1 MSANDVNVVYDWVD
15 TTPMM
20 SVDIEKETL
29 EDGTERYKAF
39 TPNVPELHPCYGE
52 DMQDAI
58 ESINRRLW
66 TYISSGRNVEQ
77 ANAEE

>member
-20 SVDIEKETL
+20 SVDITKETL
-29 EDGTERYKAF
+29 EDGTERYKAS
-39 TPNVPELHPCYGE
+39 TPNVPELLPCYGE